1 VLLGSSPCITMLS
14 NLVSRNGNF
23 AAIPGT
29 EEKQQQK
36 NMIALKL
43 LEGIPL
49 FAAAIPFIY
58 YFQPIYG
65 PLREQQQPSTSQEQ
79 EDVHCWFLDGF
90 HSLGQAT

>member
-1 VLLGSSPCITMLS
+1 MEILQRFRAP
-14 NLVSRNGNF
+14 
-23 AAIPGT
+23 

-65 PLREQQQPSTSQEQ
+65 PLREQQQPTTSRARGCTLL
-79 EDVHCWFLDGF
+79 V
-90 HSLGQAT
+90 S